1 MKHTMTAVV
10 FATLIPFSSLSWAQ
24 QPPHQPPMGGG
35 MMGMEHGMD
44 KMDPAKMT
52 EHLKLKQEQ
61 MLLMH
66 DLSNKILAEKD
77 PQRQQALKDQQ
88 LELMKAHHMEMM
100 RMHQG
105 GQGQPMNHEK
115 KQ

>member
-1 MKHTMTAVV
+1 MKHSMTASALVLLLS
-10 FATLIPFSSLSWAQ
+10 FCSLGWAQ
-24 QPPHQPPMGGG
+24 QPPYQPPMGGG
-35 MMGMEHGMD
+35 MMGMEHDMD

-52 EHLKLKQEQ
+52 EHLKQKQEH

-100 RMHQG
+100 QMHHR
-105 GQGQPMNHEK
+105 GQPMNHQK
-115 KQ
+115 KP

>member
-1 MKHTMTAVV
+1 MKIILNA
-10 FATLIPFSSLSWAQ
+10 LILAALFPFSSSSWAQ
-24 QPPHQPPMGGG
+24 QPPPHPPMSGG

-52 EHLKLKQEQ
+52 EHLKQKQEH

-100 RMHQG
+100 HRGSQSMH
-105 GQGQPMNHEK
+105 HEK
-115 KQ
+115 K